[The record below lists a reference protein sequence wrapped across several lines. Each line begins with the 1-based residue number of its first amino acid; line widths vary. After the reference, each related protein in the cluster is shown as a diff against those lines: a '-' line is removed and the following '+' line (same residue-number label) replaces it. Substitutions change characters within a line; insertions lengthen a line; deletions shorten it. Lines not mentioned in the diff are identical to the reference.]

1 MTMGILV
8 NMGKILGEN
17 HYGNLSKKR
26 RLATSRPLGE
36 RSEPCLA
43 AKRPTASDE
52 GVRGTYLCAL
62 DKHLMADPM
71 PATKESG
78 KSSQFIIIR

>member
-8 NMGKILGEN
+8 RMGKILGEN

-26 RLATSRPLGE
+26 RLATSRPLGG

-52 GVRGTYLCAL
+52 VASGTYLCAL

-71 PATKESG
+71 PATIESG
-78 KSSQFIIIR
+78 KSPQSIILR